1 MLRFVTDRLQRWRD
15 QWRRRFA
22 RWFWDRPNTAQGQ
35 FANRIVFIRWDAKLG
50 DTIVLSWVF
59 RELKRQRPDLEIT
72 VVCGKGFE
80 DLFHRGYGITSVY
93 LAAKRHGFA
102 GLKEIAQKI
111 SRPRYVVHLSLMWRP
126 RDIRFVRLLNP
137 EHVVGL
143 DDELRMVDVKLGAL
157 TRERHFS
164 EKLIPWL
171 ESIGVDTRN
180 RSYWIPRLPQAAAT
194 IDQWWPEGR
203 VVGFCPFGASKKKY
217 LNDFWIERIVQGFL
231 KEKLNL
237 VFLVVPAERQRIE
250 CLIDKNSWH
259 RHVFLNQGQTTQYE
273 LFEQVLR
280 CDAIFSVDTAIV
292 HIAVGLNKPL
302 LAIYNSFGEE
312 FRNWHPN
319 GLDTQILRTLPGA
332 DPSVNAL
339 DLGSLDGAVS
349 SFASLIGARCSP

>member
-137 EHVVGL
+137 EHVVAL

-203 VVGFCPFGASKKKY
+203 VVGFCPFGASRKRHLTEQQILTVAETVLEKDKRY
-217 LNDFWIERIVQGFL
+217 LLMVVQ
-231 KEKLNL
+231 
-237 VFLVVPAERQRIE
+237 A
-250 CLIDKNSWH
+250 DKVDSLQLLFMSYPWGG
-259 RHVFLNQGQTTQYE
+259 RVLMRPSEDLFE
-273 LFEQVLR
+273 LFEVIAR
-280 CDAIFSVDTAIV
+280 CEVMVSVDTAVV
-292 HIAVGLNKPL
+292 HIAAGLGIPL
-302 LAIYNSFGEE
+302 LALYADKNEHTDNYL
-312 FRNWHPN
+312 NWHPN
-319 GLDTQILRTLPGA
+319 GEPAVCLFSQFDSNAATNCSRDRLRPALGQILI
-332 DPSVNAL
+332 N
-339 DLGSLDGAVS
+339 
-349 SFASLIGARCSP
+349 